1 MDNVDRTIST
11 AHEDAWGSIRLMLA
25 RVREE
30 VTERQRGAEG
40 DADILHARARAYA
53 RPRKEED
60 RAAVEEVLLIRLGT
74 ASYAL
79 PCSDIEEVLPLQNL
93 VSLPYTPGSIIG
105 ISSHRGMLFVVMDPK
120 RVLGIPGTNLTTMHR
135 IVMLRHGRSMLGML
149 VDAVEGMCNIDL
161 STLRK
166 VPELVGDERS
176 RFFRGLTD
184 DRALVLHSAALLD
197 EFGPR

>member
-1 MDNVDRTIST
+1 MDKLERTAEIT
-11 AHEDAWGSIRLMLA
+11 HEDAWGSIRAMLA
-25 RVREE
+25 RVRED
-30 VTERQRGAEG
+30 VTDRRRGTVADAE
-40 DADILHARARAYA
+40 ILHARARAYA
-53 RPRKEED
+53 RPRKEEEQTS
-60 RAAVEEVLLIRLGT
+60 VEEVLLIRLGT

-135 IVMLRHGRSMLGML
+135 IVMLRHGRSMLGVL
-149 VDAVEGMCNIDL
+149 VDAVEGMRNIDL

-166 VPELVGDERS
+166 VPELVGEGRS